1 MLVQLHDIDMDDLDA
16 QKRPAQPADAEDP
29 AIPNASTQSS
39 IAQVVDGQHVST
51 PTPTSHS
58 DSTQVIATQD
68 TSAESSAPFLMAA
81 QGVPADNFLGQHFGS
96 GTVVY
101 VARPPIRNTTID
113 PAQEEPRGYSTSEQS
128 INASSLPGVPP
139 PGNHNIRAVT
149 QSANPLSLMPLGPG
163 INPIPDHTVNSLSYL
178 MNPAANQRN
187 AGEGLHP
194 SLSAANTYLPG
205 VSVSLPFYTP
215 NSGNPSANSGN
226 EQALPIPNPNPGN
239 IVAGTSSS
247 SHNRPGTSAAPRAE
261 DPVAVALL
269 EHIYSGRGGP
279 FDALPHMRRR
289 DQAQANAQD
298 DAQAHAAAQDNIT
311 VQANAAAQA
320 GAAAYLNY
328 IAPRTMLQSHNP
340 GQSAHVPIQPLGV
353 QALMNRAN
361 QARNARARNPRNH
374 SQGSVFDPRDAVAV
388 ELSNG
393 ITTNSRTIAEH
404 RGRVQH
410 SASIFQRT
418 RSNPQTQRV
427 LQQGQPP
434 ITTPATGSQPTTPTT
449 GSRPT
454 DQDPASASGAT
465 QTTNN
470 AFDGMLQVIG
480 EQDTQLAAA
489 GLDRLGFPVEVPP
502 RPTQVYLPNDMLQA
516 YLIRMQL
523 IGGIPPNEVI
533 RMDSYTTQQRLRYGE
548 RRASNPAIINV
559 NRRIGRI
566 EIPYIPPA
574 RFTGR
579 LEPLPTDTEA
589 WYPAVPE
596 DVQARSSSA
605 SLPQPDD
612 SGGDNTGIFASDTE
626 LLQHF
631 FPESTQQESD
641 NDVVMSD
648 SNNTTPQSQNSED
661 SSQTDSA
668 GKECMEGVEPGA
680 N

>member
-1 MLVQLHDIDMDDLDA
+1 MEDLNA
-16 QKRPAQPADAEDP
+16 QKGPVQPADAEDP
-29 AIPNASTQSS
+29 AVPNASTQIS

-58 DSTQVIATQD
+58 DSTRVIATQD
-68 TSAESSAPFLMAA
+68 TSTEGSASFLMAA
-81 QGVPADNFLGQHFGS
+81 QGVPADNLRGQNFGS

-101 VARPPIRNTTID
+101 VARPPTRNTTID
-113 PAQEEPRGYSTSEQS
+113 PPQKVPQGYSTSEQS
-128 INASSLPGVPP
+128 INASGLQGVPP
-139 PGNHNIRAVT
+139 PGDHNIRAVT
-149 QSANPLSLMPLGPG
+149 QSANTLSLMPLGPG
-163 INPIPDHTVNSLSYL
+163 VNPIADHTVNSLSYL
-178 MNPAANQRN
+178 MNSEANQRN

-194 SLSAANTYLPG
+194 SLSAANTHSPG
-205 VSVSLPFYTP
+205 VSVSMPFYPP
-215 NSGNPSANSGN
+215 NSGNSSANSGN

-239 IVAGTSSS
+239 VVAGTSSS

-289 DQAQANAQD
+289 NQAQANAQD
-298 DAQAHAAAQDNIT
+298 DARAHAAAQDNIT

-328 IAPRTMLQSHNP
+328 IAPRTVLQSHNP
-340 GQSAHVPIQPLGV
+340 GQSTHVPNQPLGV

-374 SQGSVFDPRDAVAV
+374 SQGPVFDPRDAVAV
-388 ELSNG
+388 ELSNN
-393 ITTNSRTIAEH
+393 IAINSRTIAEH

-410 SASIFQRT
+410 YASNFQRA
-418 RSNPQTQRV
+418 RSKPQAQRV

-434 ITTPATGSQPTTPTT
+434 ITTPATGSQPATPSTGSQPATPTT

-454 DQDPASASGAT
+454 DQDPASASGET

-470 AFDGMLQVIG
+470 AFDGMLQIIG

-533 RMDSYTTQQRLRYGE
+533 RMDSHTTQQRLRYGE

-559 NRRIGRI
+559 NRRIGRL

-579 LEPLPTDTEA
+579 LEPLPTDTEG

-596 DVQARSSSA
+596 DVQALPSSA
-605 SLPQPDD
+605 SLPPPDD
-612 SGGDNTGIFASDTE
+612 SGGNNTGVFASDTE
-626 LLQHF
+626 LLQHI
-631 FPESTQQESD
+631 FPENTQQESD
-641 NDVVMSD
+641 NDVIMSD

-661 SSQTDSA
+661 SNPTDSA
-668 GKECMEGVEPGA
+668 DRECMEGLEPGA